1 MGHPEHYVGLM
12 SGTSLDGIDAVL
24 AAFENHTGKLLHSQF
39 IPFDEALRVELLA
52 LNSAGA
58 NELERA
64 AVAANE
70 LSRCYAAAIRALLG
84 KAEIRAE
91 QVKAIGCHGQT
102 VRHRPDLGFTIQ
114 LANPALLAEL
124 TGIAVVADFRSR
136 DIAAGGQGA
145 PLVPAFH
152 AALFRHPE
160 RHRVI
165 VNIGG
170 ISNLTSLPP
179 HGGVPGACR
188 TYGDRS
194 ENSAGRGQILPVLQ
208 VNSRSIDQKSGEIW
222 TAQADLQPIHHES
235 DRLLGFDCGPGNL
248 LLDAWTT
255 LHLGQ
260 PYDKDGAWA
269 ASGHPIPELLRQL
282 LTEPFFAALPPKS
295 TGRDLFNLPWLEH
308 FLSPDFAPA
317 DVQATLLELTVK
329 GITVAI
335 LEHCSTA
342 SEIYLCGGGAHNGTL
357 VRRLKQS
364 LPNRSIAP
372 TDDLGVNVDWV
383 EAFAF
388 AWLAR
393 QALNGNSGNLPE
405 VTGAKG
411 ARILGAIYPA

>member
-1 MGHPEHYVGLM
+1 M

-24 AAFENHTGKLLHSQF
+24 AAFENKTCKLLHSQF
-39 IPFDEALRVELLA
+39 IPFDEALRDELLA
-52 LNSAGA
+52 LNRAGA

-64 AVAANE
+64 ELAANE
-70 LSRCYAAAIRALLG
+70 LSRRYAGAIRALLG

-179 HGGVPGACR
+179 RGGV
-188 TYGDRS
+188 
-194 ENSAGRGQILPVLQ
+194 I
-208 VNSRSIDQKSGEIW
+208 
-222 TAQADLQPIHHES
+222 
-235 DRLLGFDCGPGNL
+235 GFDCGPGNL

-255 LHLGQ
+255 RHLGQ

-269 ASGHPIPELLRQL
+269 ASGQPIPELLRQL
-282 LTEPFFAALPPKS
+282 LTEPFFAAPPPKS
-295 TGRDLFNLPWLEH
+295 TGRDLFNLPWLER

-317 DVQATLLELTVK
+317 DVQATLLDLTVK
-329 GITVAI
+329 GVASAI
-335 LEHCSTA
+335 LDHCSTA
-342 SEIYLCGGGAHNGTL
+342 SEIYLCGGGAHNGAL

-364 LPNRSIAP
+364 LPSRNVAP
-372 TDDLGVNVDWV
+372 TDDLGVNADWV

-393 QALNGNSGNLPE
+393 QALNGNPGNLPE

>member
-1 MGHPEHYVGLM
+1 M

-24 AAFENHTGKLLHSQF
+24 AAFENDTCKLLHSQF

-52 LNSAGA
+52 LNSAGT

-64 AVAANE
+64 ALAANE
-70 LSRCYAAAIRALLG
+70 LSRRYAAAVQALLG
-84 KAEIRAE
+84 KAEIRTGR
-91 QVKAIGCHGQT
+91 VKAIGCHGQT

-170 ISNLTSLPP
+170 ISNLTNLPP
-179 HGGVPGACR
+179 RSGV
-188 TYGDRS
+188 
-194 ENSAGRGQILPVLQ
+194 I
-208 VNSRSIDQKSGEIW
+208 
-222 TAQADLQPIHHES
+222 
-235 DRLLGFDCGPGNL
+235 GFDCGPGNL

-255 LHLGQ
+255 RHLGQ

-269 ASGHPIPELLRQL
+269 ASGQPIPKLLGRL
-282 LTEPFFAALPPKS
+282 LTEPFFAAPPPKS
-295 TGRDLFNLPWLEH
+295 TGRDLFNLPWLER

-329 GITVAI
+329 GIASAI
-335 LEHCSTA
+335 LDHCSTA

-364 LPNRSIAP
+364 LPNRSVAP
-372 TDDLGVNVDWV
+372 TDDLGVNADWV

-393 QALNGNSGNLPE
+393 QTLNGNPGNLPE
-405 VTGAKG
+405 VTGARG

>member
-1 MGHPEHYVGLM
+1 M

-24 AAFENHTGKLLHSQF
+24 AAFENNTCKLLHSQF
-39 IPFDEALRVELLA
+39 IPFDETLRVELLA
-52 LNSAGA
+52 LNGAGA

-64 AVAANE
+64 ALAANE
-70 LSRCYAAAIRALLG
+70 LSRRYAAAIQALLG
-84 KAEIRAE
+84 KAEIRAG

-124 TGIAVVADFRSR
+124 TGVTVVADFRSR
-136 DIAAGGQGA
+136 DIAASGQGA

-160 RHRVI
+160 HRRVI

-179 HGGVPGACR
+179 C
-188 TYGDRS
+188 
-194 ENSAGRGQILPVLQ
+194 GRV
-208 VNSRSIDQKSGEIW
+208 
-222 TAQADLQPIHHES
+222 
-235 DRLLGFDCGPGNL
+235 LGFDCGPGNL
-248 LLDAWTT
+248 LLDAWIAR
-255 LHLGQ
+255 HLGQ

-269 ASGHPIPELLRQL
+269 ANGQPIPELLRRL
-282 LTEPFFAALPPKS
+282 LAEPFFAAPPPKS

-308 FLSPDFAPA
+308 FLSPDFAPV

-329 GITVAI
+329 GIATAI
-335 LEHCSTA
+335 QEHCSAA
-342 SEIYLCGGGAHNGTL
+342 SEIYLCGGGAHNGAL
-357 VRRLKQS
+357 VRGLKQS
-364 LPNRSIAP
+364 LPDNIIAP
-372 TDDLGVNVDWV
+372 TDDLGVNADWV

-393 QALNGNSGNLPE
+393 QALNGNPGNLPE

>member
-1 MGHPEHYVGLM
+1 M

-24 AAFENHTGKLLHSQF
+24 AAFENDTCKLLHSQF
-39 IPFDEALRVELLA
+39 IPFDETLRIELLA

-64 AVAANE
+64 ALAANE
-70 LSRCYAAAIRALLG
+70 LSRHYAAAVQTLLG

-91 QVKAIGCHGQT
+91 RVKAIGCHGQT

-160 RHRVI
+160 HHRVI

-179 HGGVPGACR
+179 CGGV
-188 TYGDRS
+188 
-194 ENSAGRGQILPVLQ
+194 
-208 VNSRSIDQKSGEIW
+208 
-222 TAQADLQPIHHES
+222 
-235 DRLLGFDCGPGNL
+235 LGFDCGPGNL
-248 LLDAWTT
+248 LLDAWIAR
-255 LHLGQ
+255 HLDQ

-269 ASGHPIPELLRQL
+269 ASGQPIPELLGRL
-282 LTEPFFAALPPKS
+282 FAEPFFAAPPPKS
-295 TGRDLFNLPWLEH
+295 TGRDLFNLPWLER
-308 FLSPDFAPA
+308 FLSPDSAPI
-317 DVQATLLELTVK
+317 DVQATLLEMTTK
-329 GITVAI
+329 GISSAI
-335 LEHCSTA
+335 LDHCSTA
-342 SEIYLCGGGAHNGTL
+342 SEIYLCGGGAHNGAL
-357 VRRLKQS
+357 VRKLKQS

-372 TDDLGVNVDWV
+372 TDDLGVNADWV

-393 QALNGNSGNLPE
+393 QRLNGNPGNLPE
-405 VTGAKG
+405 VTGARG